1 MAGTQA
7 GGKEGEAR
15 CGLLSSHAGCGCR
28 GRCLYCAS
36 SVGQG
41 QGREATFSSVSLCL
55 NHLAKGDASL
65 PNFQVQNLRIRT
77 SLRQAGPAGKG
88 RRVVFICH
96 IFCARCFIFI
106 VRFSSCNSS
115 MR

>member
-15 CGLLSSHAGCGCR
+15 CGLLSGHAGCGCR

-41 QGREATFSSVSLCL
+41 QGKEATFSSVSLCL

-65 PNFQVQNLRIRT
+65 PSFQGSKSKNQDQPKTSRAGGKGKEGCIYLSHILCQVFHIRCQVQFL
-77 SLRQAGPAGKG
+77 
-88 RRVVFICH
+88 
-96 IFCARCFIFI
+96 
-106 VRFSSCNSS
+106 
-115 MR
+115 